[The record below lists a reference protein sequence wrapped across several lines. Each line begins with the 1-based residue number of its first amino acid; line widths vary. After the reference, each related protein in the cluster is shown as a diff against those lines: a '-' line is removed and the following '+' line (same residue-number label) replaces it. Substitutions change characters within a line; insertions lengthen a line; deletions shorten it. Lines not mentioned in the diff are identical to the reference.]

1 MSNKVHFLKLK
12 GSDHFIIYD
21 GSMKDDE
28 IPNGYSISITSNIN
42 YASRFS
48 GYEAHNN
55 HLIKEGICEHV
66 FIDKKKT
73 NIDPKYIQL
82 SIFDNFDRV

>member
-28 IPNGYSISITSNIN
+28 MPNGYSISITDNIN

-48 GYEAHNN
+48 GYEAHN
-55 HLIKEGICEHV
+55 HDLVREGICEHV
-66 FIDKKKT
+66 FIDMEETK
-73 NIDPKYIQL
+73 IDPKYIQL
-82 SIFDNFDRV
+82 SIFD